1 MVDEA
6 ERGRH
11 RTRDAVLAGAST
23 APGPRTQIAASWR
36 RVAASGVDPGGAPSI
51 APLAEADLERRRTTS
66 GLAPRVPALT
76 QALGSAVD
84 AGQLVVVTDTEG
96 RVLWQ
101 VGNAGVRR
109 MADRLGFVGGS
120 AWTEA
125 NVGTNAIGT
134 ALVLGEAVQIR
145 GAEHYVESHSIW
157 GCAAAPLV
165 DPWTG
170 ATIGVVDVSGPSQG
184 LHPAE
189 LGLVTL
195 AARLSALETVAGH
208 RETLDRL
215 RSVAAP
221 MVARLTGQAL
231 VVDHAG
237 HTALATGIQAP
248 DRVVLPSAMGVG
260 EIWVPTLGS
269 ATAEALPGGWLLRLG
284 GREAGTLAMEV
295 DLTGSP
301 EVRVT
306 GEAGG
311 WSQQLT
317 PRHAELMISLG
328 RAGAAGRSA
337 AQLAEDLF
345 SDPTRVVT
353 VRAEMSRLR
362 RGLGGTLLAQP
373 YRIAPGVAA
382 RLVLPADR
390 ATLLPASSA
399 PVVLGLRKVGADT

>member
-1 MVDEA
+1 M
-6 ERGRH
+6 
-11 RTRDAVLAGAST
+11 
-23 APGPRTQIAASWR
+23 
-36 RVAASGVDPGGAPSI
+36 
-51 APLAEADLERRRTTS
+51 
-66 GLAPRVPALT
+66 PALT
-76 QALGSAVD
+76 EALTSAVD
-84 AGQLVVVTDTEG
+84 AGQLVVVTDTDG

-101 VGNAGVRR
+101 VGNSGVRR

-145 GAEHYVESHSIW
+145 GAEHFVESHAIW

-170 ATIGVVDVSGPSQG
+170 ETLGVVDVSGPSRS

-195 AARLSALETVAGH
+195 AARLSALEAVAER
-208 RETLDRL
+208 RESLDRL

-237 HTALATGIQAP
+237 HIALATGIQAP
-248 DRVVLPSAMGVG
+248 DRVALPSGMEVG

-284 GREAGTLAMEV
+284 GQEAGSVAMEV

-317 PRHAELMISLG
+317 PRHAELMVALV
-328 RAGAAGRSA
+328 RAGPAGRSA

-345 SDPTRVVT
+345 SDATRVVT

-373 YRIAPGVAA
+373 YRIVPGVAA
-382 RLVLPADR
+382 RLVLPDDR
-390 ATLLPASSA
+390 TTLLPASSA